1 MNKHE
6 MLQQIAELI
15 DLQESAIQQ
24 HPAEIV
30 AVYTKGRDAFIKG
43 QHTAKETEW
52 SRAMSLTLDELSLM
66 HRYMLSSSFISAWY
80 HLAGDKANRD
90 KATHSC
96 STLVASLGPT
106 SEQVMQKYIEYE
118 QLWRRTM
125 KYEGVAPSR
134 FGLIGL
140 IIFLVIIGIILI
152 VIFSK

>member
-1 MNKHE
+1 MNKPE
-6 MLQQIAELI
+6 MLHQIADLV

-30 AVYTKGRDAFIKG
+30 AVYTKGRDAFIEG
-43 QHTAKETEW
+43 QRVAKEAEW
-52 SRAMSLTLDELSLM
+52 TRATPLTLDELSLM

-96 STLVASLGPT
+96 CTLVASLGPT
-106 SEQVMQKYIEYE
+106 SEQVMHKYIEYE

-125 KYEGVAPSR
+125 KYEGVAPGR

-140 IIFLVIIGIILI
+140 IIILAIIGVILI